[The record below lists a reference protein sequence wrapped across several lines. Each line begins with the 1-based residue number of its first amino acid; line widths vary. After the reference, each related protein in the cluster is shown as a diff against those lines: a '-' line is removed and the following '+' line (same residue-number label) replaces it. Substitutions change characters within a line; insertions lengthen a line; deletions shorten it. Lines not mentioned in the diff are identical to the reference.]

1 MNDIYTQKLEFML
14 NRIIEQQNQISS
26 MDEKIKELD
35 EQLRLLAD
43 LFHDEQYE
51 RRKEKGL
58 LLN

>member
-35 EQLRLLAD
+35 EQLRLLVD

>member
-1 MNDIYTQKLEFML
+1 MNDIYTQKLEFIV

-26 MDEKIKELD
+26 MDEKIRELD
-35 EQLRLLAD
+35 EQLCLLVD
-43 LFHDEQYE
+43 LFHDDQYE